1 MAYYSFDFVM
11 VLMDLDSWKAGRSRT
26 VTRNMRGAAY
36 IRFKSH
42 NEIALGTP

>member
-26 VTRNMRGAAY
+26 LTRNMRGAAY
-36 IRFKSH
+36 MRHKSH
-42 NEIALGTP
+42 NEIEYGTP